1 MLVPAQQSGE
11 PGLRRTAASECPGCG
26 VPNLVSGRFFLPF
39 TFVTDVFLTIAAMSL
54 KYASCLPAAAERAVE
69 LHEGKRFAL
78 LRVDQVQFGSK
89 KI

>member
-26 VPNLVSGRFFLPF
+26 VPSLVFGRFYLPI
-39 TFVTDVFLTIAAMSL
+39 TFVTDVFLTIAALSL

-78 LRVDQVQFGSK
+78 LRVDQVQLGSK

>member
-26 VPNLVSGRFFLPF
+26 VPSFFGRFYLPI

-69 LHEGKRFAL
+69 LHESKRFAL